1 MMKESA
7 AELRAVRCKRFKQST
22 HFRYHGVLLDGLRR
36 TAGIL
41 AKIFTE
47 VQYYEYNE
55 IDRGVRP

>member
-1 MMKESA
+1 
-7 AELRAVRCKRFKQST
+7 
-22 HFRYHGVLLDGLRR
+22 LRR

-55 IDRGVRP
+55 IDRGVRPWLAQDDCIAGAGLQKTP